1 MSKIK
6 NYDKY
11 LSLSGMKT
19 RYWGPNA
26 WNFLFCSILGT
37 YPEKIDNKNKNH
49 IKIKK
54 EFKNLFSSLCFILP
68 CIFCRESYTNFI
80 KEISID
86 EHLHGRIELCNWL
99 YKLKDKVNKKLI
111 KQENKFFE
119 HFNDDTDTI
128 LNLVMYDSNNEH
140 DKQMKNELEKHYN
153 NNVNIVTY
161 FVTYSET
168 IKEIKLESNIIYLP
182 KDTNNRIILSLE
194 YCVNVLKINFKFVV
208 ISGINTIIN
217 FNNLKDQFKYF
228 YDNNIGYAS
237 SHVMNLQWLDH
248 NNGIHD
254 NTHFNTLYAAKSN
267 IILNKKNVKYL
278 LHNKD
283 KLDKEIIDDI
293 AIGIL
298 FKNYEKPYQIEK
310 DMIWIDNEINK
321 QELKSTIV
329 FPA

>member
-1 MSKIK
+1 MNRIIVIIII
-6 NYDKY
+6 
-11 LSLSGMKT
+11 
-19 RYWGPNA
+19 
-26 WNFLFCSILGT
+26 ILL
-37 YPEKIDNKNKNH
+37 ILV
-49 IKIKK
+49 IKK
-54 EFKNLFSSLCFILP
+54 H
-68 CIFCRESYTNFI
+68 SY
-80 KEISID
+80 
-86 EHLHGRIELCNWL
+86 
-99 YKLKDKVNKKLI
+99 KK
-111 KQENKFFE
+111 NKFFE

-168 IKEIKLESNIIYLP
+168 VKEIKLESNIIYLP

-329 FPA
+329 FKIKSKNRDNDIIHMKNIIKIIN